1 VAENNPVPGLD
12 PLVHERA
19 RLLILSYLAGAETA
33 ETSFNE
39 LKSKLELSAG
49 NLSIQLK
56 KLEQAGLVRIRKE
69 FRNNKPH
76 TTLVLSAA
84 GLRALRTYLKQME
97 TMIKAFS
104 R

>member
-1 VAENNPVPGLD
+1 
-12 PLVHERA
+12 VHERA

-33 ETSFNE
+33 ETSFND
-39 LKSKLELSAG
+39 LKTRLELSAG

-56 KLEQAGLVRIRKE
+56 KLEQAGLVGIRKE

-76 TTLVLSAA
+76 TTLTLSAA
-84 GLRALRTYLKQME
+84 GQRALRSYLKQME